1 MSRYPEISE
10 RKISV
15 IGVYIAWRGEDIT
28 LPVAKFLTF
37 WSRKST
43 GGEIAAENGC
53 LATISELALA
63 ARAPGTGQF
72 FQSVPGFLTWSI
84 CAPIG
89 TGYRCQAA
97 TDKKYPRG
105 NSMGSAWRD

>member
-72 FQSVPGFLTWSI
+72 F
-84 CAPIG
+84 PIG
-89 TGYRCQAA
+89 TGVFNLVNLRAHW
-97 TDKKYPRG
+97 DRVSVP
-105 NSMGSAWRD
+105 GSNGQKISEREFNG